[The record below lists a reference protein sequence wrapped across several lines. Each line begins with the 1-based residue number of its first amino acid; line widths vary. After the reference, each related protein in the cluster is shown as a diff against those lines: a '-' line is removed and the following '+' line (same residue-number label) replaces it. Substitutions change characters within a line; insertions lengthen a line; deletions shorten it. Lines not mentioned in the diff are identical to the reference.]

1 LQPAV
6 LANVSGINIIQ
17 LLAATISEQLQALH
31 T

>member
-17 LLAATISEQLQALH
+17 LLAAIISEQLQALH
-31 T
+31 N